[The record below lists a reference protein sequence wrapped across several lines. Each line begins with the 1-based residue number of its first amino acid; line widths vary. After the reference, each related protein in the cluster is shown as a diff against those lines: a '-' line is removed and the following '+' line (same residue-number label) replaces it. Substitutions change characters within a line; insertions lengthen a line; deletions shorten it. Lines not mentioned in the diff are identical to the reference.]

1 MRALLT
7 VHPALSHLRA
17 MVPVAQALRRA
28 GHVVAVATPASIH
41 GEVRAY
47 GLEPLGA
54 GAHWSD
60 AEVAGVQSVLRRTGQ
75 PWRWA
80 HLFLRELADPGR
92 MADDVVALAPGWRPD
107 AIVHDCSELGG
118 GRAARRLGLPCVAVG
133 TVAGGA
139 GVLEPAGP
147 AGRLR
152 ASMLPPEFEPA
163 DPDVRRYRPEPAL
176 RPDDRLPG
184 WIAELPAGRP
194 LVVVSL
200 GTVFHGVPGRLEA
213 LLAGLAGVECA
224 AVVAAGDPGRLP
236 PQPPHIR
243 VEARI
248 PQALLLECCDLLVTH
263 GGANSVRE
271 ALSLGVPMVLAPIA
285 SDQVHL
291 AGRCEAL
298 GIGRS
303 LGEGDVAPAAA
314 AAACREVLGDPAYR
328 ERARAVMRTV
338 LALPPLDQFVSDL
351 ESLVGGE

>member
-7 VHPALSHLRA
+7 VHPALSHVRA
-17 MVPVAQALRRA
+17 MVPVAHALLRA

-41 GEVRAY
+41 GEVGAY
-47 GLEPLGA
+47 GLEPVAA

-60 AEVAGVQSVLRRTGQ
+60 AEVAGVQGVLRRTGQ

-92 MADDVVALAPGWRPD
+92 MADDVVALAPNWRPD

-152 ASMLPPEFEPA
+152 ASMLPPEFEPD

-176 RPDDRLPG
+176 RP
-184 WIAELPAGRP
+184 A
-194 LVVVSL
+194 
-200 GTVFHGVPGRLEA
+200 
-213 LLAGLAGVECA
+213 
-224 AVVAAGDPGRLP
+224 GRLP

-303 LGEGDVAPAAA
+303 LGEGDVEPAAA

-338 LALPPLDQFVSDL
+338 LALPPLDRLVSDL